1 MIDILT
7 KINQKINFQVSLNKK
22 IEDINFILCSKKVF
36 LEDKEIDE
44 LIQERKNLES
54 QIIKSKLSFEDKFN
68 DFIYTYADINEAED
82 IEWFI
87 KDVIPNPSI
96 GVVYGNS
103 GTGKSAIIIELC
115 NQILNN
121 TNHVHVIY
129 IDADMSPNK
138 LKQIGIAELIKKHKE
153 RFVYAGKQVANIVAK
168 TQDFLNEI
176 IELQNKC
183 STKKYLLVEDSLTL
197 LSPKKN
203 GFVDTEL
210 LYKHEKQIREAGGS
224 VILIH
229 HLNKNGIFADSQ
241 KIEDFADYTFL
252 VERNDFNN
260 CILLKPQKASRFD
273 IQPKAYKTE
282 DRKIIDEIDFSM
294 ANISLCESNFVKI
307 IVDLLADGEMNQ
319 SEIMKYLKQS
329 SFFTKFGVGEKKVI
343 AWLDKWAKEGKWE
356 FEQRANEKNAKYYY
370 LHQAKKLAKLPKYEP
385 RAIEELKLF

>member
-260 CILLKPQKASRFD
+260 CILLNPQKRSRFD
-273 IQPKAYKTE
+273 IKEKAYQTE
-282 DRKIIDEIDFSM
+282 NRKIIAEIDFNM
-294 ANISLCESNFVKI
+294 ANISYSESNFIKI
-307 IVDLLADGEMNQ
+307 IIDLLQDGDEMNQ
-319 SEIMKYLKQS
+319 SEIIKYLKQS
-329 SFFTKFGVGEKKVI
+329 SYFS
-343 AWLDKWAKEGKWE
+343 
-356 FEQRANEKNAKYYY
+356 KYAFWISSIISPSQ
-370 LHQAKKLAKLPKYEP
+370 LL
-385 RAIEELKLF
+385 

>member
-129 IDADMSPNK
+129 IDAEC
-138 LKQIGIAELIKKHKE
+138 LLI
-153 RFVYAGKQVANIVAK
+153 N
-168 TQDFLNEI
+168 
-176 IELQNKC
+176 
-183 STKKYLLVEDSLTL
+183 
-197 LSPKKN
+197 
-203 GFVDTEL
+203 
-210 LYKHEKQIREAGGS
+210 
-224 VILIH
+224 
-229 HLNKNGIFADSQ
+229 
-241 KIEDFADYTFL
+241 
-252 VERNDFNN
+252 
-260 CILLKPQKASRFD
+260 
-273 IQPKAYKTE
+273 
-282 DRKIIDEIDFSM
+282 
-294 ANISLCESNFVKI
+294 
-307 IVDLLADGEMNQ
+307 
-319 SEIMKYLKQS
+319 
-329 SFFTKFGVGEKKVI
+329 
-343 AWLDKWAKEGKWE
+343 
-356 FEQRANEKNAKYYY
+356 
-370 LHQAKKLAKLPKYEP
+370 
-385 RAIEELKLF
+385 

>member
-260 CILLKPQKASRFD
+260 CILLNPQKRSRFD
-273 IQPKAYKTE
+273 IKEKAYQTE
-282 DRKIIDEIDFSM
+282 NRKIIAEIDFNM
-294 ANISLCESNFVKI
+294 ANISYSESNFIKI
-307 IVDLLADGEMNQ
+307 IIDLLQDGDEMNQ
-319 SEIMKYLKQS
+319 SEIIKYLKQS
-329 SFFTKFGVGEKKVI
+329 SYFSKYGVGEKKVI
-343 AWLDKWAKEGKWE
+343 NWLEKWAKAEKWKC
-356 FEQRANEKNAKYYY
+356 EQRASEKNAKYYF
-370 LHQAKKLAKLPKYEP
+370 LIQTEKLTKLPNYNKKE
-385 RAIEELKLF
+385 I